1 MLVEVSEKS
10 EEKKNYQRDSQNF
23 RNGQKSE
30 QLWAYWSSDVA

>member
-1 MLVEVSEKS
+1 MLVQVRGKS

-30 QLWAYWSSDVA
+30 QL